1 MSDGITDGTYQSKI
15 PEINIKRIID
25 HKNVYADTAIYQVMA
40 TFGTETI
47 QIFESD
53 NKERAQSF
61 IDSIISNGYLKTLNP
76 TLKIVYVNH
85 SIIEDGYYTYSHIY
99 ENGQTINFTIYNT
112 PLTYN
117 VADVIQGW
125 QGYVVQFST
134 DVSHWWY
141 DNHAYA
147 YSSDGTDRL
156 TTVYPNLNLLTNS
169 RLQSGNITPFAP
181 VNNAVLTINSN
192 VKGLNVSCSGGAIS
206 YQQGVGQGVIPVS
219 AGNQYT
225 ISVKVINTGTV
236 AIDKFILQFGFYNS
250 AGTGLGY
257 PNKTFSIPAD
267 GKVYSLSYTATT
279 TADTTGIRYYCL
291 DTATLANVAHTF
303 TIYDMKAEPGST
315 ATPHMPSS
323 SEVTTADWPSFI
335 GTQHTPIGY
344 LHDDPKWYDWQP
356 FTGTLP
362 LENTH
367 TEFSFSTKL
376 WDTIEEIKAIAPINK
391 RNIRNDNW
399 KYQPNETY
407 PFIGG
412 YES

>member
-15 PEINIKRIID
+15 PEINIKRTTD

-40 TFGTETI
+40 TFGTETV
-47 QIFESD
+47 QIFEAD

-61 IDSIISNGYLKTLNP
+61 IDSIISNGYLKALNP
-76 TLKIVYVNH
+76 TLNIVYVNH

-147 YSSDGTDRL
+147 WSANGTDGF
-156 TTVYPNLNLLTNS
+156 TTVYPNLNLLEDTSSNLKTVS
-169 RLQSGNITPFAP
+169 ANGWGTEGSLAPNVVLYDKDKTYTLSVWIENCDIDTRIVIYFFSNNDNPIYLGNTIKAGKSGFSTCTFTMSDNFYNGYASIGFMQNELEYHTITYSKLKTELGNIRTP
-181 VNNAVLTINSN
+181 
-192 VKGLNVSCSGGAIS
+192 
-206 YQQGVGQGVIPVS
+206 Y
-219 AGNQYT
+219 
-225 ISVKVINTGTV
+225 
-236 AIDKFILQFGFYNS
+236 
-250 AGTGLGY
+250 
-257 PNKTFSIPAD
+257 
-267 GKVYSLSYTATT
+267 
-279 TADTTGIRYYCL
+279 
-291 DTATLANVAHTF
+291 
-303 TIYDMKAEPGST
+303 
-315 ATPHMPSS
+315 MPSD
-323 SEVTTADWPSFI
+323 SEVQPSDYPQFI

-362 LENTH
+362 VENTH
-367 TEFSFSTKL
+367 TEFTFSAKL

>member
-15 PEINIKRIID
+15 PEINLKRTTE

-47 QIFESD
+47 QIFEAD
-53 NKERAQSF
+53 NKERAQAF
-61 IDSIISNGYLKTLNP
+61 IDSIISNGYLKALNP
-76 TLKIVYVNH
+76 TLNIVYVNH

-125 QGYVVQFST
+125 KGYVVQFST
-134 DVSHWWY
+134 DVIHWWY

-147 YSSDGTDRL
+147 WSADGTDRFL
-156 TTVYPNLNLLTNS
+156 TVFPNLNLLERTKDF
-169 RLQSGNITPFAP
+169 SGYWINDVNWSNDGTYKGLTVKKRTGRWTGIHKIFTAPKDGVYTFSAYVKSTGNNANITRFVTLNGEDYWGSEAFTNLGSNFDWVRDSFS
-181 VNNAVLTINSN
+181 VNL
-192 VKGLNVSCSGGAIS
+192 K
-206 YQQGVGQGVIPVS
+206 
-219 AGNQYT
+219 AGY
-225 ISVKVINTGTV
+225 
-236 AIDKFILQFGFYNS
+236 
-250 AGTGLGY
+250 
-257 PNKTFSIPAD
+257 TFSARYEISGEGTD
-267 GKVYSLSYTATT
+267 LILWTA
-279 TADTTGIRYYCL
+279 G
-291 DTATLANVAHTF
+291 H
-303 TIYDMKAEPGST
+303 KWEQGSI
-315 ATPHMPSS
+315 ATPYMQSA
-323 SEVTTADWPSFI
+323 SEVQPSEYPQFI
-335 GTQHTPIGY
+335 GTQHTSIGY

-356 FTGTLP
+356 FTGTLSVP
-362 LENTH
+362 NAH

-376 WDTIEEIKAIAPINK
+376 WDNIEEIKAIAPINK

>member
-15 PEINIKRIID
+15 PEINLKRTTD

-40 TFGTETI
+40 TFGAETI
-47 QIFESD
+47 QIFEAD
-53 NKERAQSF
+53 NKERAQAF
-61 IDSIISNGYLKTLNP
+61 IDSIVSNGYLKALNP
-76 TLKIVYVNH
+76 TLNIVYVNH

-147 YSSDGTDRL
+147 YS
-156 TTVYPNLNLLTNS
+156 
-169 RLQSGNITPFAP
+169 
-181 VNNAVLTINSN
+181 
-192 VKGLNVSCSGGAIS
+192 
-206 YQQGVGQGVIPVS
+206 
-219 AGNQYT
+219 
-225 ISVKVINTGTV
+225 
-236 AIDKFILQFGFYNS
+236 
-250 AGTGLGY
+250 
-257 PNKTFSIPAD
+257 AD
-267 GKVYSLSYTATT
+267 GKEDFSTT
-279 TADTTGIRYYCL
+279 FPTGKIPLY
-291 DTATLANVAHTF
+291 
-303 TIYDMKAEPGST
+303 
-315 ATPHMPSS
+315 
-323 SEVTTADWPSFI
+323 I
-335 GTQHTPIGY
+335 GTQKSGIGY

-356 FTGTLP
+356 FTGTLSVP
-362 LENTH
+362 NTH

-399 KYQPNETY
+399 KYQSNETY

>member
-15 PEINIKRIID
+15 PEINIKRTTD
-25 HKNVYADTAIYQVMA
+25 HKNVYADTAIYQVMT

-76 TLKIVYVNH
+76 TLNIVYVNH

-125 QGYVVQFST
+125 NGYVVQFST

-147 YSSDGTDRL
+147 WSADGTDRF
-156 TTVYPNLNLLTNS
+156 TNVYPNLNLLAGTSSTLKTASGKNWDTGAPDS
-169 RLQSGNITPFAP
+169 IKANPTVLKNGQSYTYSAWIQDCDVDTRAVIYIYDSLGFHSYTGNVIAAGSSGLSTVTFNITGDA
-181 VNNAVLTINSN
+181 T
-192 VKGLNVSCSGGAIS
+192 KCSPSVGFTEKQAS
-206 YQQGVGQGVIPVS
+206 YH
-219 AGNQYT
+219 NL
-225 ISVKVINTGTV
+225 K
-236 AIDKFILQFGFYNS
+236 
-250 AGTGLGY
+250 
-257 PNKTFSIPAD
+257 
-267 GKVYSLSYTATT
+267 YSKLK
-279 TADTTGIRYYCL
+279 L
-291 DTATLANVAHTF
+291 
-303 TIYDMKAEPGST
+303 EPGST
-315 ATPHMPSS
+315 DTPWMPSD
-323 SEVTTADWPSFI
+323 SEVQPSDYPQFI

-344 LHDDPKWYDWQP
+344 LHDAPKWYDWQP
-356 FTGTLP
+356 FTGTVAV
-362 LENTH
+362 ENTH
-367 TEFSFSTKL
+367 TEFAFSAKL

-399 KYQPNETY
+399 KYQPNEQY

>member
-15 PEINIKRIID
+15 PEINLKRTTE

-40 TFGTETI
+40 TFGAETI
-47 QIFESD
+47 QIFEAD
-53 NKERAQSF
+53 NKERAQAF
-61 IDSIISNGYLKTLNP
+61 IDSIVSNGYLKALNP
-76 TLKIVYVNH
+76 TLNIVYVNH

-147 YSSDGTDRL
+147 YSADGTDRF
-156 TTVYPNLNLLTNS
+156 TNVFPNLNLLDGTKDF
-169 RLQSGNITPFAP
+169 SGDWI
-181 VNNAVLTINSN
+181 NNWAWPNDGTY
-192 VKGLNVSCSGGAIS
+192 KGLTVKSTQIGWNGMFKKYIVPQNGLYTWSSFVKSESDTSNIFRVMFINNKEFPI
-206 YQQGVGQGVIPVS
+206 VGLGHKFDWLRDSV
-219 AGNQYT
+219 T
-225 ISVKVINTGTV
+225 ISLKKGDEVIFNYGNSENNGGKLSV
-236 AIDKFILQFGFYNS
+236 A
-250 AGTGLGY
+250 GY
-257 PNKTFSIPAD
+257 KLEHGSI
-267 GKVYSLSYTATT
+267 
-279 TADTTGIRYYCL
+279 
-291 DTATLANVAHTF
+291 ATLYMQSA
-303 TIYDMKAEPGST
+303 
-315 ATPHMPSS
+315 
-323 SEVTTADWPSFI
+323 SEVQPSDYPQFI

-362 LENTH
+362 LQNTH

>member
-15 PEINIKRIID
+15 PEINLKRTTD

-40 TFGTETI
+40 TFGAEPI
-47 QIFESD
+47 QIFEAD
-53 NKERAQSF
+53 NKERAQAF

-76 TLKIVYVNH
+76 TLNIVYVNH

-141 DNHAYA
+141 DNHVYA
-147 YSSDGTDRL
+147 WSADGKDRF
-156 TTVYPNLNLLTNS
+156 TNLNLINQKDLEPGYINNT
-169 RLQSGNITPFAP
+169 GGITPPSAEANERTSPFLE
-181 VNNAVLTINSN
+181 VD
-192 VKGLNVSCSGGAIS
+192 VS
-206 YQQGVGQGVIPVS
+206 Q
-219 AGNQYT
+219 
-225 ISVKVINTGTV
+225 
-236 AIDKFILQFGFYNS
+236 
-250 AGTGLGY
+250 
-257 PNKTFSIPAD
+257 
-267 GKVYSLSYTATT
+267 SYTAQIFVTLGT
-279 TADTTGIRYYCL
+279 QRSSWCGISWFDENQIFIKRN
-291 DTATLANVAHTF
+291 TFQESNVPISGKYTYHYTVQPPSNAKF
-303 TIYDMKAEPGST
+303 VRISFRKWNDGKLKFEQGST
-315 ATPHMPSS
+315 ATPWIPSA
-323 SEVTTADWPSFI
+323 SELQPSEYPQFI

-344 LHDDPKWYDWQP
+344 LHDDPKWYEWQP
-356 FTGTLP
+356 FTGTLSVS
-362 LENTH
+362 NTH

-376 WDTIEEIKAIAPINK
+376 WDTMEEIKAIAPINK